1 MTEADGTIVILRYQL
16 FYYRTHS
23 LTSERT
29 GVDALT
35 VTFRDIY
42 LGAVHLI
49 ECRLAVRD
57 VQESMATFPC
67 GVVDPAVIVHRT
79 RVKGVG
85 LNLISVAVCL
95 RSMIPTRVFLL
106 PQHLKSPI
114 V

>member
-57 VQESMATFPC
+57 VQESI
-67 GVVDPAVIVHRT
+67 VDPAVKPVIVHRT

-85 LNLISVAVCL
+85 LNIISVAVCL